1 MNRPLVGTLVLLG
14 YLCCGDGAFAQ
25 QFEKNSA
32 ANIFG
37 PNGPQVPIYSASG
50 AKSSTGNERG
60 NDEMVPDGDPRLGAK
75 AFLEEK
81 CKQVG
86 PKSSACAELAALEGR
101 AGSGTTRKLGFDP
114 GEDDANGAPLNEEG
128 WNEDE

>member
-14 YLCCGDGAFAQ
+14 YLCRVDGAFAQ
-25 QFEKNSA
+25 QFDKNSA

-50 AKSSTGNERG
+50 TKSATDKGRE
-60 NDEMVPDGDPRLGAK
+60 NDEIVPGGDPRLGAK
-75 AFLEEK
+75 AFLEEM

-101 AGSGTTRKLGFDP
+101 AESETTRELGFEP
-114 GEDDANGAPLNEEG
+114 GDDEE